1 MSTFKIKRGDPVV
14 VIQGA
19 FKGTIGTVLKIDLKN
34 NKAYVSGVKP
44 NTKYKKKNVSAGR
57 TTGLMFD
64 VPRPVHISNIMFYEE
79 GKGASRIS
87 VKINSDGVKTRVA
100 KKTGTVLK
108 PPTKNILITAK
119 TDTIEAID
127 VKPVKKTKATKE
139 DKVESEPKVTKPSKK
154 STK

>member
-19 FKGTIGTVLKIDLKN
+19 FKGTIGTVLKVDLKN

-64 VPRPVHISNIMFYEE
+64 VPRPVHISNIMYYED

-87 VKINSDGVKTRVA
+87 IKIDKDGIKSRVS

-108 PPTKNILITAK
+108 APTKNVLITENTEPTK
-119 TDTIEAID
+119 AID
-127 VKPVKKTKATKE
+127 VKTVKKTKVAKE
-139 DKVESEPKVTKPSKK
+139 DKVESKPKTTKTTKK